1 CGVVLGTGFGGLL
14 GGVPV
19 SGRCVGGVVVLHRG
33 GPVRFAAEDRQD
45 LGGVGVRGRSGPGV
59 RCGVLGAAP
68 VRGKVRVRLLGDVVL
83 VGDVV
88 SAGGGDLVGV
98 AVPCCPV
105 AVRVAGGG
113 LLGGGL
119 QLRADGLS
127 LLLRGVDR
135 G

>member
-68 VRGKVRVRLLGDVVL
+68 VRGKVRVRLLGGGALLGDVVL
-83 VGDVV
+83 GGDDG
-88 SAGGGDLVGV
+88 SSGGGAPGGV
-98 AVPCCPV
+98 PVP
-105 AVRVAGGG
+105 GGPG
-113 LLGGGL
+113 
-119 QLRADGLS
+119 
-127 LLLRGVDR
+127 
-135 G
+135 